1 MKPHKKA
8 ENPDHIE
15 CLENGIMHI
24 NIKLNDI
31 NFIGA
36 LVKASVPLLCW
47 QLQNLV
53 FIQENNKL
61 LYLKEIV
68 VESISYDSK
77 SDVFQKVTI

>member
-24 NIKLNDI
+24 NFKLNDI

-47 QLQNLV
+47 QLHV
-53 FIQENNKL
+53 APVINKCHQ
-61 LYLKEIV
+61 I
-68 VESISYDSK
+68 
-77 SDVFQKVTI
+77 

>member
-15 CLENGIMHI
+15 CLENGIMHV

-36 LVKASVPLLCW
+36 LEKP
-47 QLQNLV
+47 V
-53 FIQENNKL
+53 FHCFVGNFMWHQW
-61 LYLKEIV
+61 
-68 VESISYDSK
+68 
-77 SDVFQKVTI
+77 

>member
-15 CLENGIMHI
+15 CLENGIMHV

-36 LVKASVPLLCW
+36 LEKPAFHCFVGNFMWHQW
-47 QLQNLV
+47 QINVTKYKILAVSLQ
-53 FIQENNKL
+53 Q
-61 LYLKEIV
+61 
-68 VESISYDSK
+68 
-77 SDVFQKVTI
+77 